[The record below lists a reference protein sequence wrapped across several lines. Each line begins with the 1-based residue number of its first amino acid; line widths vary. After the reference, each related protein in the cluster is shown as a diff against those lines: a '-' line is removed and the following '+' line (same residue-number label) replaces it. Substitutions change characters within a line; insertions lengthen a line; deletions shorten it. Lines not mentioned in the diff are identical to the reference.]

1 MDWKPGWREQVWSQL
16 DQPWDMIII
25 GGGVTGAGILRQAAQ
40 AGLRAALFEAHD
52 FASGTSSRSSKL
64 VHGGMRYLKNAQ
76 FKMTYESVSEREYL
90 LKQGRGLVN
99 RLGFLYAAL
108 RGDKMPGFVFGLGL
122 SVYDLMA
129 GQWTHRSYDELDL
142 RELCPPL
149 STPHLR
155 GGYRYFD
162 AQTDDARLVL
172 RLLRE
177 SVSEETLA
185 LHYARVESL
194 LRTADGR
201 VRGVVV
207 SDQES
212 GRTAEVQAKV
222 VINATGAWS
231 DHLRKE
237 IGRKPRIRPLRGSH
251 LVLPFDRLPLT
262 RAVSFL
268 HPKDGRPV
276 FALPWEGVVLFGT
289 TDVDHTAALQTDPS
303 INAAEFEYLL
313 SALQHVFP
321 ASELTPADVIATFSG
336 LRPVVDTG
344 KSDPSKESREH
355 VIWDENGLLTVSGG
369 KLTTFRLM
377 ARDALKAARKYL
389 GRIQFK
395 AQAPILDPLPP
406 EAEAMLAEESFQ
418 PAMRLRLLGR
428 YGAASADIFKDAPLE
443 ERAFIPSTPYLW
455 AELRQ
460 AARDEGVLHLDDL
473 LLRRLRLGLL
483 LPQGG
488 RDLLPHIRAIA
499 QPELGWDDPRW
510 ERERA
515 AYLQLWKQAYH
526 LESHGQESHS
536 LIDS

>member
-1 MDWKPGWREQVWSQL
+1 MDWKPGWRERAWSQL
-16 DQPWDMIII
+16 GGEWDIVIV
-25 GGGVTGAGILRQAAQ
+25 GGGVTGAGILRQAAH
-40 AGLRAALFEAHD
+40 AGLRAVLFEAHD

-99 RLGFLYAAL
+99 RLGFLYTAL

-122 SVYDLMA
+122 TLYDLMA

-149 STPHLR
+149 STPDLR

-177 SVSEETLA
+177 SVSDGALA
-185 LHYARVESL
+185 LNYARVESL

-207 SDQES
+207 SDRES
-212 GRTAEVQAKV
+212 GRSLEAQARV
-222 VINATGAWS
+222 VINATGAWA
-231 DHLRKE
+231 DNLRKE
-237 IGRKPRIRPLRGSH
+237 VGRRPRIRPLRGSH
-251 LVLPFDRLPLT
+251 LVLPFARLPLT

-276 FALPWEGVVLFGT
+276 FALPWEGAVIFGT
-289 TDVDHTAALQTDPS
+289 TDVDHTSALQTDPS
-303 INAAEFEYLL
+303 ISGEEFEYLL
-313 SALQHVFP
+313 SALRRVFP

-344 KSDPSKESREH
+344 KADPSRESREH
-355 VIWDENGLLTVSGG
+355 AIWDENGLLTVSGG

-389 GRIQFK
+389 GRVHFD
-395 AQAPILDPLPP
+395 AEAPILDPLPP
-406 EAEAMLAEESFQ
+406 EAEALLAGESFN

-428 YGAASADIFKDAPLE
+428 YGAASAEIFKDAPALE
-443 ERAFIPSTPYLW
+443 RQVIPSTPYLW

-460 AARDEGVLHLDDL
+460 AARDEGAAHLDDL

-483 LPQGG
+483 LPEGG
-488 RDLLPHIRAIA
+488 RGLLPRIRAIL
-499 QPELGWDDPRW
+499 QPELGWDDRRW
-510 ERERA
+510 EREAA
-515 AYLQLWKQAYH
+515 AYLALWKQAYR
-526 LESHGQESHS
+526 L
-536 LIDS
+536 